1 MVKEAIATG
10 ATVEEAH
17 ANACAQLGVDTAEA
31 EFEILEL
38 PEKKRFGLFGGSLVT
53 KHSPDEYVAAVLW
66 ENLPTATERQ

>member
-38 PEKKRFGLFGGSLVT
+38 PEKKRFGLFGGGQFRFGGFLF
-53 KHSPDEYVAAVLW
+53 VAGFL
-66 ENLPTATERQ
+66 